1 MKQRLLRSTAFASI
15 FFVFGCFVGASGSLA
30 ASVDPALSKAKQE
43 AEAAGYVFFTSHE
56 EIVTG
61 AKKEARL
68 RLLGSLGS
76 DTYKALVAAFK
87 KHYPFIVLHTEEIKS
102 TDAHQ
107 PFILELKAGRATEW
121 DVLDMAP
128 DFYAEYLPF
137 VRKFDLMGMATQKVL
152 NIPLPMIDPKNRSIV
167 STASVIQA
175 VAYTRKLVPDEKA
188 PNAWEEFLKPEFKG
202 KKFLVDI
209 RPQGFAALA
218 AGLGEKWAMEYGAK
232 IAAQDPVWVRG
243 QSRSF
248 AGMVIGEHPIFLLAN
263 YHSCMR
269 AAKKDATGSMQ
280 CRVIEPVPV
289 RLDEFAAVS
298 TVSAHPYSG
307 LLWIEFLSSPE
318 GQSIIDK
325 HETFNTSIYSSETAL
340 ARAAQGKKLSVNN
353 WDTLQNT
360 SRWEEMV
367 FKVFGFPKAEK

>member
-1 MKQRLLRSTAFASI
+1 MNRLLRAAVL
-15 FFVFGCFVGASGSLA
+15 FFVVLGFGRFIVVSGSLA
-30 ASVDPALSKAKQE
+30 ASVDTALLKAKQE
-43 AEAAGYVFFTSHE
+43 AEAAGYAFFTSHD
-56 EIVTG
+56 EIVAG

-68 RLLGSLGS
+68 RLLGSLAS
-76 DTYKALVAAFK
+76 DTYKALVGAFK

-137 VRKFDLMGMATQKVL
+137 VRKLDLLGMATQKVL

-175 VAYTRKLVPDEKA
+175 VAYNRKLLSEEKVPNGWDD
-188 PNAWEEFLKPEFKG
+188 FLKPEFKG

-218 AGLGEKWAMEYGAK
+218 AGLGEKWALEYAAK
-232 IAAQDPVWVRG
+232 IAAQEPIWVRG

-248 AGMVIGEHPIFLLAN
+248 AGMAIGENALFLLAN

-269 AAKKDATGSMQ
+269 AAKKDASGSLQ
-280 CRVIEPVPV
+280 CKVIEPVPV

-298 TVSAHPYSG
+298 TVSSHPYSG

-325 HETFNTSIYSSETAL
+325 YETFNTSIYSSETAL
-340 ARAAQGKKLSVNN
+340 ARAAQGKKLSVNK

-367 FKVFGFPKAEK
+367 FKAFGFPKAEK